1 MTSVLTKQVRARKI
15 SFSITEDKNTA
26 EQAIRSFVDG
36 YNTLYETMQNL
47 VGVSRDEETNQTKA
61 GDLSTDGSAK
71 ALLSQI
77 RSVIS
82 DSVAGVDDFNALTNI
97 GIRTKLDGTLEIVDD
112 EFNDALSNQFEQ
124 VKALFA
130 PQTSS
135 SSGSVD
141 VSIGSYANNTVPGT
155 YSGTITTAPQKG
167 ILTAAA
173 DFSLPLNI
181 PESSTDYT
189 FKVSVNGTS
198 TDTLTLTGNYTTAE
212 ELRAG
217 IQSLINNDSA
227 IKDSGDQVDVLIDG
241 SRFQI
246 QSRLYGSSS
255 SVSITEPSAL
265 FDSATGLNASASSAN
280 GVDVAGTINGEAA
293 FGSGEVLLPKID
305 TDPYGLNLSVGEAAS
320 GDFTF
325 TYSRGFAGEMNR
337 LIDSFLSNNGA
348 ITIREESI
356 NRQLDGLTDD
366 QENLDRKMNI
376 LTERLSAQYL
386 AMERIIASFNTT
398 SSSLDGI
405 LDRLPFTAQRS

>member
-1 MTSVLTKQVRARKI
+1 MSV
-15 SFSITEDKNTA
+15 
-26 EQAIRSFVDG
+26 
-36 YNTLYETMQNL
+36 
-47 VGVSRDEETNQTKA
+47 
-61 GDLSTDGSAK
+61 
-71 ALLSQI
+71 
-77 RSVIS
+77 
-82 DSVAGVDDFNALTNI
+82 
-97 GIRTKLDGTLEIVDD
+97 
-112 EFNDALSNQFEQ
+112 
-124 VKALFA
+124 
-130 PQTSS
+130 
-135 SSGSVD
+135 
-141 VSIGSYANNTVPGT
+141 GSYATNTVPGT
-155 YSGTITTAPQKG
+155 YSGTITTAPKKG

-227 IKDSGDQVDVLIDG
+227 IKGSGDQVDVLIDG

-246 QSRLYGSSS
+246 QSRIYGSSS
-255 SVSITEPSAL
+255 SVSITESSAL
-265 FDSATGLNASASSAN
+265 FDSSTGLNTSASSVN
-280 GVDVAGTINGEAA
+280 GVDVAGTVNGEPG
-293 FGSGEVLLPKID
+293 FGAGEVLLPKID
-305 TDPYGLNLSVGEAAS
+305 TDPYGLNLTVGEGAS
-320 GDFTF
+320 GDFSF

-386 AMERIIASFNTT
+386 AMEQIVASFNTT

-405 LDRLPFTAQRS
+405 LDRLPFTAKRS